1 MKSQNINYMPKLDH
15 LRFFA
20 ALLVTVYHYYHFQ
33 SWGYVGEKV
42 AKQLAKNSS
51 SIGSAVII
59 EGHTGVALFLVL
71 SGFIFTAIS
80 FGREI
85 NYRSFLMN
93 RVLRIMPVYVL
104 VIFIAAGFSHASLSQ
119 LISSLLFLPS
129 AGVNYEP
136 MTPHLWTIGLEF
148 QFYLLF
154 PFLVGF
160 LHKYGLRYGL
170 GLILLFTLIRASTWC
185 FHSAGSIMGT
195 AYYTLLGRLDQ
206 FLLGMMAGAIYSGRS
221 RVHLPKWLGN
231 PLCLLGAIIL
241 TIAVLN
247 VFHRLGGYTNLGTKN
262 GLWIFWTTLE
272 GGCWALVILCYLM
285 TPFDWPPMV
294 SRSLAFLGTLSYS
307 MYVCHWEFVHE
318 VHYYNW
324 LPQLSTSLT
333 GNALL
338 SVLLIV
344 LPVLTAFTWLVFLLI
359 ERPFF
364 ELRKSYLIK
373 RHPHSPTK

>member
-1 MKSQNINYMPKLDH
+1 MKSRNINYMPKLDH

-20 ALLVTVYHYYHFQ
+20 ALLVMVYHYYHFQ
-33 SWGYVGEKV
+33 SWGYVGET
-42 AKQLAKNSS
+42 AAGQLSKNSR

-85 NYRSFLMN
+85 DYRGFIMN

-104 VIFIAAGFSHASLSQ
+104 VIIIASQISHASLSQ

-129 AGVNYEP
+129 PGVSYEP

-160 LHKYGLRYGL
+160 LHKYGLRYAF
-170 GLILLFTLIRASTWC
+170 GLILLLTLIRTGIWC
-185 FHSAGSIMGT
+185 LCLHGDWSIKGT

-206 FLLGMMAGAIYSGRS
+206 FMLGMVAGAVYSGRS
-221 RVHLPKWLGN
+221 QVRAPKWLSN
-231 PLCLLGAIIL
+231 PLCLLGSVIL
-241 TIAVLN
+241 TFATLN
-247 VFHRLGGYTNLGTKN
+247 VFHRLGGYMHLADKDA
-262 GLWIFWTTLE
+262 LWIFWPTVE
-272 GGCWALVILCYLM
+272 GLCWSLVILCYLM
-285 TPFDWPPMV
+285 TPLDWPPVM

-318 VHYYNW
+318 VHYYKW
-324 LPQLSTSLT
+324 LPQFSHSLT
-333 GNALL
+333 TNALL
-338 SVLLIV
+338 SVVLLV
-344 LPVLTAFTWLVFLLI
+344 LPMLTAFTWLVFMVI

-364 ELRKSYLIK
+364 DLRKSYLK
-373 RHPHSPTK
+373 SPTPKA